1 MSSFEQ
7 VKTNISHYNNI
18 LRIALHDL
26 NMIIKRLQTTSPE
39 KVREIYNTFFNTI
52 EEKLRETDN
61 SINEVKT
68 VQAVLDETFELLYE
82 IKDIITNKQI
92 PFINNSRIGTLEG
105 IARTATGPIIDN
117 TNIDEDNID
126 EEVQVVLDQPY
137 NERERIDRN
146 TGGKIKNTKKN
157 KKNKRKTN
165 KKKQ

>member
-1 MSSFEQ
+1 MPILEVINNDIFL
-7 VKTNISHYNNI
+7 YNNNLVNVLKEI
-18 LRIALHDL
+18 
-26 NMIIKRLQTTSPE
+26 NMITKKVQRTSPQA
-39 KVREIYNTFFNTI
+39 VRRQYNTLFNKTDENLRAI
-52 EEKLRETDN
+52 EN
-61 SINEVKT
+61 SINDVNKAQAELDKT
-68 VQAVLDETFELLYE
+68 IKLLNE
-82 IKDIITNKQI
+82 IKDVITNKQI